1 MRNENRNLLYEKSIK
16 NLKDTIDLLKKENNK
31 LRNDNKEIFRL
42 KELIKK
48 LKKEK
53 LEMSQRIID
62 YESESFLYNSQRE
75 DKDDILL
82 YNPNNSNKKLKM
94 NLKKFNFS
102 FSINGIKNET
112 NKYNKNDEISI
123 LKRELN
129 EKNEIITLLKSNK
142 KKYKPVIIN
151 NFSINS
157 SSSTS
162 NINSI
167 NSSAQKYVTFKNDKK
182 NSINYNSILSNQMKS
197 KLSNKIS
204 STFSWK
210 DENRHKKKFKKSVND
225 TPSEDRESHNSLEKN
240 IFKEI
245 ENILE
250 ERKNFIIKTLVRE
263 NFSFDILSNKEKLK
277 NNDLNENSNYD
288 IKGME
293 DIDQLIEI
301 IKNRKIKVQ
310 KTKKYFE
317 EIFDINFN

>member
-102 FSINGIKNET
+102 FSINGIKNLT

-142 KKYKPVIIN
+142 KEYKPVIIN

-277 NNDLNENSNYD
+277 NNDLNENSNND

-317 EIFDINFN
+317 EIFI

>member
-277 NNDLNENSNYD
+277 NNDLNENSNYE

-317 EIFDINFN
+317 EIFI

>member
-102 FSINGIKNET
+102 FNINGIKNET

-277 NNDLNENSNYD
+277 NNDLNENSNYE

-317 EIFDINFN
+317 EIFKSLFL

>member
-102 FSINGIKNET
+102 FNINGIKNET

-277 NNDLNENSNYD
+277 NNDLNQNSNYD

-301 IKNRKIKVQ
+301 IKNKKIKVQ

-317 EIFDINFN
+317 GIFI

>member
-102 FSINGIKNET
+102 FNINGIKNET

-123 LKRELN
+123 LKKELN

-317 EIFDINFN
+317 EIFI

>member
-82 YNPNNSNKKLKM
+82 YNPNNSNKKQKM

-162 NINSI
+162 NVNSI

-288 IKGME
+288 IKSME

-317 EIFDINFN
+317 EIFI

>member
-102 FSINGIKNET
+102 FNINGIKNET

-277 NNDLNENSNYD
+277 NNDLNEYSNYD

-317 EIFDINFN
+317 EIFI

>member
-102 FSINGIKNET
+102 FSINGIKNVT

-317 EIFDINFN
+317 EIFI

>member
-102 FSINGIKNET
+102 FNINGIKNET

-277 NNDLNENSNYD
+277 NNDLNENSNYE

-293 DIDQLIEI
+293 DIAQLIEI

-317 EIFDINFN
+317 EIFI

>member
-31 LRNDNKEIFRL
+31 LRNDNKETFRL

-102 FSINGIKNET
+102 FSINGIKNVT

-317 EIFDINFN
+317 EIFI

>member
-1 MRNENRNLLYEKSIK
+1 
-16 NLKDTIDLLKKENNK
+16 
-31 LRNDNKEIFRL
+31 
-42 KELIKK
+42 
-48 LKKEK
+48 
-53 LEMSQRIID
+53 MSQRIID

-167 NSSAQKYVTFKNDKK
+167 NSSAQKYVTFKNDKQ

-277 NNDLNENSNYD
+277 NNDLNENSNYE

-317 EIFDINFN
+317 EIFIFKSSIKYAN

>member
-102 FSINGIKNET
+102 FSINGIKNVT

-162 NINSI
+162 NVNSI

-277 NNDLNENSNYD
+277 NNDLNENSNYE

-317 EIFDINFN
+317 EIFI

>member
-102 FSINGIKNET
+102 FSINGIKNVT

-225 TPSEDRESHNSLEKN
+225 TPSEDRESHNSLEIN

-317 EIFDINFN
+317 EIFI

>member
-102 FSINGIKNET
+102 FNINGIKNET

-277 NNDLNENSNYD
+277 NNDLNENSNND

-293 DIDQLIEI
+293 DIAQLIEI

-317 EIFDINFN
+317 EIFI

>member
-102 FSINGIKNET
+102 FNINGIKNET

-263 NFSFDILSNKEKLK
+263 NFSFDILSHKEKLK
-277 NNDLNENSNYD
+277 NNDLNENSNYE

-293 DIDQLIEI
+293 DIEQLIEI

-317 EIFDINFN
+317 EIFI

>member
-1 MRNENRNLLYEKSIK
+1 
-16 NLKDTIDLLKKENNK
+16 
-31 LRNDNKEIFRL
+31 
-42 KELIKK
+42 
-48 LKKEK
+48 
-53 LEMSQRIID
+53 
-62 YESESFLYNSQRE
+62 
-75 DKDDILL
+75 
-82 YNPNNSNKKLKM
+82 M

-102 FSINGIKNET
+102 FSINGIKNVT

-197 KLSNKIS
+197 KLLNKIS
-204 STFSWK
+204 STSSWK

-317 EIFDINFN
+317 EIFI

>member
-48 LKKEK
+48 LKKEN

-75 DKDDILL
+75 DKDNILL

-102 FSINGIKNET
+102 FSINGIKNVT

-210 DENRHKKKFKKSVND
+210 DENRHKKKCKKSLND

-277 NNDLNENSNYD
+277 NNDLNEKSNYD

-317 EIFDINFN
+317 EIFI

>member
-31 LRNDNKEIFRL
+31 LRNDNKEIPRL

-53 LEMSQRIID
+53 LEMSQKIID

-102 FSINGIKNET
+102 FNINGIKNET

-210 DENRHKKKFKKSVND
+210 DENSKKKKYKKYVND
-225 TPSEDRESHNSLEKN
+225 TTSEDRESKKKKKKN

-317 EIFDINFN
+317 EIFI

>member
-1 MRNENRNLLYEKSIK
+1 
-16 NLKDTIDLLKKENNK
+16 
-31 LRNDNKEIFRL
+31 
-42 KELIKK
+42 
-48 LKKEK
+48 
-53 LEMSQRIID
+53 
-62 YESESFLYNSQRE
+62 
-75 DKDDILL
+75 
-82 YNPNNSNKKLKM
+82 M

-277 NNDLNENSNYD
+277 NNDLNENSNYE

-317 EIFDINFN
+317 EIFI

>member
-102 FSINGIKNET
+102 FSINGIKNVT

-288 IKGME
+288 IKGLE

-317 EIFDINFN
+317 EIFI

>member
-102 FSINGIKNET
+102 FSINGIKNVT

-123 LKRELN
+123 LKREL
-129 EKNEIITLLKSNK
+129 
-142 KKYKPVIIN
+142 
-151 NFSINS
+151 
-157 SSSTS
+157 
-162 NINSI
+162 
-167 NSSAQKYVTFKNDKK
+167 Q
-182 NSINYNSILSNQMKS
+182 
-197 KLSNKIS
+197 
-204 STFSWK
+204 
-210 DENRHKKKFKKSVND
+210 
-225 TPSEDRESHNSLEKN
+225 
-240 IFKEI
+240 
-245 ENILE
+245 
-250 ERKNFIIKTLVRE
+250 
-263 NFSFDILSNKEKLK
+263 
-277 NNDLNENSNYD
+277 
-288 IKGME
+288 
-293 DIDQLIEI
+293 
-301 IKNRKIKVQ
+301 
-310 KTKKYFE
+310 
-317 EIFDINFN
+317 